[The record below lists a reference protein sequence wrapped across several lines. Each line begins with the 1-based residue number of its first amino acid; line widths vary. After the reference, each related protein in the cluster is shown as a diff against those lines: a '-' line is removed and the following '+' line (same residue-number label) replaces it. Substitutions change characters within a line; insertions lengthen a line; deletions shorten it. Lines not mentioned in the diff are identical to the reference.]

1 MSSWRPSSSA
11 DVAGRR
17 AAMLERI
24 RAYFAERDVLAVDTP
39 ALSAF
44 ATSDPNIDNVTA
56 QLAAGS
62 AFLHTSPESGMKCLL
77 AAGYPDIYSIC
88 RVFRDG
94 EQGRQHLPEFTLLEW
109 YRLNFGLPE
118 MIADTTALIARCLE
132 RPELGTTI
140 DVLDYPSAF
149 RDLADI
155 DVFEATVDD
164 LAAAASADSSLR
176 SAIGADRNAWLDLVL
191 TMIVA
196 PVFAADRLTVL
207 QHYPRSQAAL
217 ARTCPGDSRVADRF
231 EVFLGTLELAN
242 GYVELIDAEEQRE
255 RFAQD
260 SAARRIAGKPATPAD
275 ALLLAALGSGL
286 PDCAG
291 VAVGIER
298 LHMLYDQTDNID
310 DVVTFSSRIAD
321 E

>member
-1 MSSWRPSSSA
+1 MSSWRPSSPA
-11 DVAGRR
+11 DVASRR

-24 RAYFAERDVLAVDTP
+24 RAYFAEQDVLAVDTP

-44 ATSDPNIDNVTA
+44 ATSDPNIDNVAA
-56 QLAAGS
+56 QLATDTV
-62 AFLHTSPESGMKCLL
+62 FLHTSPESSMKCLL

-94 EQGRQHLPEFTLLEW
+94 EKGRQHLPEFTLLEW

-132 RPELGTTI
+132 QPELGEQFEL
-140 DVLDYPSAF
+140 LDYTRAF
-149 RDLADI
+149 QDLAGI
-155 DVFEATVDD
+155 DVFATTVDD
-164 LAAAASADSSLR
+164 LATAVSADSSLR

-196 PVFAADRLTVL
+196 PAFAVDRLTVL

-231 EVFLGTLELAN
+231 EVFHGTLELAN
-242 GYVELIDAEEQRE
+242 GYVELTDVAEQAE

-275 ALLLAALGSGL
+275 ELLLAALGSGL

-291 VAVGIER
+291 VAIGIER

-310 DVVTFSSRIAD
+310 DVVTFSSRIGD